1 VKASWEWKQPSLQ
14 KGVKAFL
21 GLANY
26 YGKFICN
33 FSKIAKPLSNLL
45 KKGISPVWEEYSYQG
60 FEELINK
67 LFSPPVLK
75 SQSLTSPLW
84 CTLML
89 VNLPL
94 KE

>member
-1 VKASWEWKQPSLQ
+1 VEAAFFTKGCKSLSWLGKLLWK
-14 KGVKAFL
+14 
-21 GLANY
+21 
-26 YGKFICN
+26 IHI
-33 FSKIAKPLSNLL
+33 SKIAKPLSNLL